1 MEDDVAQEPDTIARA
16 PIAARSRPNR
26 HLFEQ
31 RAFPAT
37 PSLSLLSTLIGAES
51 DPAATPTSATETVF
65 LKSRGID
72 YIYVDRIRPNEL
84 VVDAVP
90 IAATGTA
97 TVLRIP

>member
-1 MEDDVAQEPDTIARA
+1 MRGDKSLTRLLAHRSPPAPGRTAISSAR
-16 PIAARSRPNR
+16 
-26 HLFEQ
+26 
-31 RAFPAT
+31 
-37 PSLSLLSTLIGAES
+37 LSLPRLLTLSTVIGAEPK
-51 DPAATPTSATETVF
+51 PAATPTSATLTVF

-90 IAATGTA
+90 IASTGPA

>member
-1 MEDDVAQEPDTIARA
+1 MPRLLTL
-16 PIAARSRPNR
+16 SR
-26 HLFEQ
+26 
-31 RAFPAT
+31 
-37 PSLSLLSTLIGAES
+37 LIGAEPS
-51 DPAATPTSATETVF
+51 PQIRKLFFRYAPQRVLYPSPAATPTSATETVF
-65 LKSRGID
+65 LKGRGID